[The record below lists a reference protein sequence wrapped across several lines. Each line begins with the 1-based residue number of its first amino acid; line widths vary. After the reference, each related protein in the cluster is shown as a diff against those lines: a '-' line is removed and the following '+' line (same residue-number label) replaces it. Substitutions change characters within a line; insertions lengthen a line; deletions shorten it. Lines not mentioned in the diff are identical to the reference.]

1 MSERIAAV
9 EDFLTCPVCLDTFK
23 EPVSLG
29 CNHSFCSSCLQ
40 NYWDTNNTKNCPVCR
55 KEFKDFPPVNF
66 ALKQLSLNFK
76 AEEGVCSKH
85 PQTEAE
91 EGVCSKHPQT
101 EAEEGVCSKHP
112 QTEAEQGVC
121 SKHPQTEA
129 EEGVCSKHPSVPA
142 LFCLD
147 EARALCSTC
156 EFSQHRDH
164 TVVSVEEAVSRL
176 KEQLQSE
183 LKPLTEQREQ
193 ASALQRQYEEVRVHS
208 ERQAEAC
215 ARHIRETFER
225 LHRFLQEEEE
235 LRLTALREERSRQLH
250 TMDSELE
257 KVRELLST
265 LNKNISTVE
274 QQLKREHMDF
284 IRQYSHSQKSSRSL
298 LSQPTLRLG
307 PGLLINQATVLGNM
321 GFKAWEKMRS
331 QVHDRPVI
339 LDPNTA
345 NPWLYLSEDLSGVR
359 RGETEQQVPDN
370 PERFSKYSNVLGSE
384 GWSCGSHQW
393 DVEVG
398 DHPGWVIGV
407 AKESVDRKG
416 KRSATPKN
424 GFWCLCLKAGEYLDV
439 VRKKLNLKL
448 RPEKIR
454 VRLDY
459 DEGKVSFYN
468 TDDMSLICSH
478 TDRFKEKIFP
488 FFSVGKAG
496 DAKTKEIKIC
506 PSDVQI
512 KT

>member
-9 EDFLTCPVCLDTFK
+9 EDYLTCPVCLDTFK

-40 NYWDTNNTKNCPVCR
+40 NYWDKHNTKNCPVCR
-55 KEFKDFPPVNF
+55 RKSSKDFPEVNF
-66 ALKQLSLNFK
+66 ALKQLSLSFK
-76 AEEGVCSKH
+76 AEEGVCSKR
-85 PQTEAE
+85 PR
-91 EGVCSKHPQT
+91 
-101 EAEEGVCSKHP
+101 
-112 QTEAEQGVC
+112 
-121 SKHPQTEA
+121 TEA

-147 EARALCSTC
+147 EARALCCAC

-183 LKPLTEQREQ
+183 LKPLTKQRKK

-225 LHRFLQEEEE
+225 LHRFLQREEE

-274 QQLKREHMDF
+274 QQLKMEHMDF
-284 IRQYSHSQKSSRSL
+284 IRQYSHSQKSSRPL
-298 LSQPTLRLG
+298 LSQTTLRLG

-331 QVHDRPVI
+331 QVHYRPVI
-339 LDPNTA
+339 LDPNTG
-345 NPWLYLSEDLSGVR
+345 NRWLYLSEDLSGVR
-359 RGETEQQVPDN
+359 YGETYQQVPEN
-370 PERFSKYSNVLGSE
+370 SERFSFYTSVLGSE

-398 DHPGWVIGV
+398 DHPDWIIGV
-407 AKESVDRKG
+407 AKESVDRKEE
-416 KRSATPKN
+416 RSADPEN
-424 GFWCLCLKAGEYLDV
+424 GLWCLGLTDGEYSDGYE
-439 VRKKLNLKL
+439 LNLKL

-488 FFSVGKAG
+488 YFSVGEAG

>member
-1 MSERIAAV
+1 RHSAV
-9 EDFLTCPVCLDTFK
+9 SPVGFLEDFLTCPVCLDTFK

-40 NYWDTNNTKNCPVCR
+40 NYWDKNNTKTCPVCR
-55 KEFKDFPPVNF
+55 RKFKDIPPVNF
-66 ALKQLSLNFK
+66 ALKQLRLSLK
-76 AEEGVCSKH
+76 KE
-85 PQTEAE
+85 
-91 EGVCSKHPQT
+91 
-101 EAEEGVCSKHP
+101 
-112 QTEAEQGVC
+112 
-121 SKHPQTEA
+121 QTEA

-147 EARALCSTC
+147 EARALCSIC

-284 IRQYSHSQKSSRSL
+284 IRQYSHSQKSSSSL

-307 PGLLINQATVLGNM
+307 PGLLIDQATVLDNM

-345 NPWLYLSEDLSGVR
+345 DESLYLSEDLSGVR
-359 RGETEQQVPDN
+359 GETYQQVPDN
-370 PERFSKYSNVLGSE
+370 PERFSEYAEVLGSG

-398 DHPGWVIGV
+398 DHPGWTIGM
-407 AKESVDRKG
+407 AKESVDRKEI
-416 KRSATPKN
+416 RSTTPKN
-424 GFWCLCLKAGEYLDV
+424 GLWCLDLTDGEYSDV
-439 VRKKLNLKL
+439 
-448 RPEKIR
+448 IR

-459 DEGKVSFYN
+459 NEGKVSFYN

-488 FFSVGKAG
+488 YFSVGKVGRYLKYTYMYFSVLCIGHLA
-496 DAKTKEIKIC
+496 
-506 PSDVQI
+506 P
-512 KT
+512 

>member
-40 NYWDTNNTKNCPVCR
+40 NYWDKHNTKNCPVCR
-55 KEFKDFPPVNF
+55 RKSSKEFPLVNF
-66 ALKQLSLNFK
+66 ALKQLSLSLK
-76 AEEGVCSKH
+76 AEEGVCSKR
-85 PQTEAE
+85 PKTEAE
-91 EGVCSKHPQT
+91 EGVCSKHPL
-101 EAEEGVCSKHP
+101 
-112 QTEAEQGVC
+112 
-121 SKHPQTEA
+121 
-129 EEGVCSKHPSVPA
+129 VPA

-147 EARALCSTC
+147 EARALCSIC

-345 NPWLYLSEDLSGVR
+345 ARSLYLSEDLSGVR
-359 RGETEQQVPDN
+359 RGETKQQQVPDN
-370 PERFSKYSNVLGSE
+370 PERFSKYAEVQGSE
-384 GWSCGSHQW
+384 GWSCGSQQW

-398 DHPGWVIGV
+398 DHPSWTIGV
-407 AKESVDRKG
+407 TKESVDRKG
-416 KRSATPKN
+416 ERYAGPKN
-424 GFWCLCLKAGEYLDV
+424 GFWCLFYKDGEYKDV
-439 VRKKLNLKL
+439 VCKKLNLKL

-459 DEGKVSFYN
+459 NEGKVSFYN

>member
-55 KEFKDFPPVNF
+55 KEFKDFPEVNF
-66 ALKQLSLNFK
+66 ALKKLSLNFK
-76 AEEGVCSKH
+76 AEEGVCSKR

-91 EGVCSKHPQT
+91 EGVCSKHPL
-101 EAEEGVCSKHP
+101 
-112 QTEAEQGVC
+112 
-121 SKHPQTEA
+121 
-129 EEGVCSKHPSVPA
+129 VPA

-147 EARALCSTC
+147 EARALCSIC

-215 ARHIRETFER
+215 ARHIRDTFER

-235 LRLTALREERSRQLH
+235 LRLTALREEQSRQLH

-345 NPWLYLSEDLSGVR
+345 DRWLYLSEDLSGVR
-359 RGETEQQVPDN
+359 LGETEQQVPDN
-370 PERFSKYSNVLGSE
+370 PERFSKYPEVLGSE

-398 DHPGWVIGV
+398 DHPDWIIGV

-416 KRSATPKN
+416 ERSATPQN
-424 GFWCLCLKAGEYLDV
+424 GFWSLKFKDGEYSDV
-439 VRKKLNLKL
+439 VRKKLNVK
-448 RPEKIR
+448 KIR

-488 FFSVGKAG
+488 YFAVGEAG

-506 PSDVQI
+506 PSDVH
-512 KT
+512 KLK